1 MNRVILKIQFEYHVH
16 ITIIIDRPGP
26 PEGKPVIENITKFS
40 VKLSWLP
47 PADDGGSEITGYI
60 IEKLDLQTGVWRRA
74 VTTKTPYATVECL
87 EEFKEHKFRVFA
99 ENFIGISEPSEE
111 SEKVVTREAV
121 PDVEYDD
128 LCK

>member
-1 MNRVILKIQFEYHVH
+1 MKFICSVL
-16 ITIIIDRPGP
+16 TIDRPGP
-26 PEGKPVIENITKFS
+26 PEGKPVIESITKFS

-60 IEKLDLQTGVWRRA
+60 VEKLDMQTGVWRRA
-74 VTTKTPYATVECL
+74 LTTKMPHATVECL

-99 ENFIGISEPSEE
+99 ENFIGISEPGQE
-111 SEKVVTREAV
+111 SDKVVTREAV
-121 PDVEYDD
+121 PDMDYDD

>member
-1 MNRVILKIQFEYHVH
+1 M
-16 ITIIIDRPGP
+16 
-26 PEGKPVIENITKFS
+26 IENITKFS

-99 ENFIGISEPSEE
+99 EKFIGISEPSEE
-111 SEKVVTREAV
+111 SQKVLTREAL
-121 PDVEYDD
+121 PDVEYEDR
-128 LCK
+128 CR